1 MYRSEYGHTVSPP
14 DRSVGM
20 VGGGGQQVMYR
31 FANDRVAFVRDR
43 LGEGA
48 RGAQQK
54 KGKAATFDEQRR
66 KRALLRKKLRL
77 EQQAAQP
84 QGTNYWTTH
93 EGKGHV
99 VPTERIYPEGFKGQ
113 MYPAGAAANHPAAP
127 ELRRWVTE
135 GCPVDT
141 GPRWTMEQIKTALE
155 RGPHLSA
162 MKPDAMRAFK
172 DEVASK
178 LENNQVR
185 IISWDD
191 VKHDPPSELKLSP
204 MA

>member
-1 MYRSEYGHTVSPP
+1 MMYRSEYGHTVSPP
-14 DRSVGM
+14 VRSVGM

-84 QGTNYWTTH
+84 QGTTYWTTH
-93 EGKGHV
+93 EGKGHDSL
-99 VPTERIYPEGFKGQ
+99 R
-113 MYPAGAAANHPAAP
+113 AGRAN
-127 ELRRWVTE
+127 
-135 GCPVDT
+135 
-141 GPRWTMEQIKTALE
+141 AL
-155 RGPHLSA
+155 HLSGYSDREI
-162 MKPDAMRAFK
+162 MKMGRWRSATFMEYISEQLSAFTKGMSTNMRRRFNFVNVKGAVLRDITK
-172 DEVASK
+172 ECINS
-178 LENNQVR
+178 LNN
-185 IISWDD
+185 
-191 VKHDPPSELKLSP
+191 
-204 MA
+204 